1 MASEAQ
7 SERAGSRQPR
17 PFDPA
22 RAGQLDDPARLA
34 YLPPLDLLRLLDPP
48 AGTAVLDFGAG
59 TGTYAIALARFR
71 PDLRIIA
78 MDEQPQMLA
87 HLKRKLAAADAPGNV
102 FPMLPA
108 ELESGGESFP
118 RVLALN
124 VLHEL
129 GDAVLR
135 DLPRRLAPEGRI
147 LFVDWNAAAERPVG
161 PPSEHVY
168 RPGEALMRLRHLGYH
183 AVLAGEFA
191 YHYAVIASWTEPASG
206 LLAAGSA

>member
-59 TGTYAIALARFR
+59 TGTYAIALARLR

-87 HLKRKLAAADAPGNV
+87 HLKRKLAAADAPG
-102 FPMLPA
+102 MCC
-108 ELESGGESFP
+108 
-118 RVLALN
+118 RCC
-124 VLHEL
+124 
-129 GDAVLR
+129 
-135 DLPRRLAPEGRI
+135 RR
-147 LFVDWNAAAERPVG
+147 
-161 PPSEHVY
+161 
-168 RPGEALMRLRHLGYH
+168 
-183 AVLAGEFA
+183 
-191 YHYAVIASWTEPASG
+191 SWS
-206 LLAAGSA
+206 LAASPSRGCWL